1 MSDDL
6 SETGGFEPKRYMGY
20 FLEAQLPEKPA
31 RAEWKLVEKAGIYDV
46 YETDIPFY
54 FYLID
59 EENGHY
65 FLARQEL
72 YNDAQTM
79 EN

>member
-20 FLEAQLPEKPA
+20 FLEVQYAEKPA
-31 RAEWKLVEKAGIYDV
+31 RAEWKHLGKVGVYDK
-46 YETDIPFY
+46 YETDVPFY

-65 FLARQEL
+65 FLAREEL
-72 YNDAQTM
+72 DNDAQTM
-79 EN
+79 ET